1 MGLKELVATRNY
13 HVGELERYGQ
23 MMGFMQRTMDEMNQT
38 LGRGIDL
45 PAATQEFKSIVDMDE
60 GSNNGEEEDESK
72 KAQMEGF
79 MLVYELFR
87 PLAQSYLQDIKREER
102 DQSKLGLM

>member
-1 MGLKELVATRNY
+1 MGLKELVATRSY

-23 MMGFMQRTMDEMNQT
+23 MMGFMQRTVEEMNQT

-45 PAATQEFKSIVDMDE
+45 PAATQEFKSMVDMDE
-60 GSNNGEEEDESK
+60 GTDNEEEMDEAK

-87 PLAQSYLQDIKREER
+87 PLT
-102 DQSKLGLM
+102 